1 MNKLQNQFPNSDPL
15 FNMTSSQELNN
26 FIEKIKQLYSMEIT
40 DEEFKEAVEDLDN
53 FRRRARSVIDSQ
65 CKSNVL
71 SSEEKKSIDHIL
83 MRLSSVKS
91 ALEEVRLYFKDGKK
105 EHIESGLE
113 RCKRYFEEMTQ
124 HSDKIQKGREAE
136 KSKYSKAP
144 LQNELMRIWYDVSK
158 GKLSSK
164 IFVEKLHDIKKGLK
178 EYYNSADEYSEADV
192 GARYYVLNRDEIRQ
206 VVKDYVKSLEDIEKY
221 MAEGKS
227 AEKYLLKSK
236 EFAEKLLYHQ
246 EKMLNEVPTKRCPKC
261 SAENEISA
269 KYCSACNA
277 MLPDLM

>member
-1 MNKLQNQFPNSDPL
+1 MNKLQNQFQNSDPL

-40 DEEFKEAVEDLDN
+40 EEEFKEAIEDLDN
-53 FRRRARSVIDSQ
+53 FRRRARGVIESQ

-83 MRLSSVKS
+83 MRLLSLKS

-124 HSDKIQKGREAE
+124 HADKIQKGREAE

-144 LQNELMRIWYDVSK
+144 LQNELMRIWYDVAK

-164 IFVEKLHDIKKGLK
+164 IFAEKLHDIKKGLK
-178 EYYNSADEYSEADV
+178 EYYNSADDFAESDI

-206 VVKDYVKSLEDIEKY
+206 VVKDYVKSLEEIEKY
-221 MAEGKS
+221 MADVKS

-236 EFAEKLLYHQ
+236 EFAEKLFYHQ
-246 EKMLNEVPTKRCPKC
+246 EKMLNEVPIKRCPKC
-261 SAENEISA
+261 SKENEISA

>member
-1 MNKLQNQFPNSDPL
+1 MNKLQNQFQNSDPL

-53 FRRRARSVIDSQ
+53 FRRRARSVIEAQ

-124 HSDKIQKGREAE
+124 QSDKIQKGREAE

-144 LQNELMRIWYDVSK
+144 LQNELMRIWYDVAK

-164 IFVEKLHDIKKGLK
+164 IFAEKLHDIKKGLK
-178 EYYNSADEYSEADV
+178 EYYNSADDFAESDI

-227 AEKYLLKSK
+227 AEKYLLRSK

-246 EKMLNEVPTKRCPKC
+246 EKMLNEVP
-261 SAENEISA
+261 I
-269 KYCSACNA
+269 
-277 MLPDLM
+277 

>member
-1 MNKLQNQFPNSDPL
+1 MNKLQNQFQNSDPL

-40 DEEFKEAVEDLDN
+40 EEEFKEAVEDLDN
-53 FRRRARSVIDSQ
+53 FRRRARSVIESQ

-124 HSDKIQKGREAE
+124 QSDKIQKGREAE

-144 LQNELMRIWYDVSK
+144 LQNELMRIWYDVAK

-164 IFVEKLHDIKKGLK
+164 IFAEKLNEIKKGLK
-178 EYYNSADEYSEADV
+178 EYYSSADDFSESDI
-192 GARYYVLNRDEIRQ
+192 GARYYILNRDEIRQ

-221 MAEGKS
+221 ISDGKT
-227 AEKYLLKSK
+227 AEKYLLRSK

-277 MLPDLM
+277 MLPDLV